1 MLRFLTFPLRL
12 FLFWLLF
19 FAIFRIWF
27 ILWFTTEWN
36 PDKPVTVWF
45 SLWHAL
51 PLDLSM
57 AGYLIAIP
65 VLAWFAG
72 WAADDSMRGYLKK
85 GIVAF
90 NTFFYSGL
98 IFLFGANIFL
108 YEEWH
113 TPLNN
118 RALEY
123 MKDPSAL
130 LDSMSPLFILA
141 CALLY
146 AGAVWLLTRVYSF
159 VTGEIPWP
167 TPVDRMKLMTIPVW
181 LCVLPLAIRGGAG
194 VMPVN
199 ESAVYYSAH
208 LFDNHASINA
218 AWHLVHSMVE
228 TRSSVNHYRFTE
240 PSAAAGAVHGLLKTD
255 SAAVEKSFLKTDT
268 TPLNLV
274 FIVMESMTAQVVE
287 KLGGEKGVCPNL
299 NQLAEQGLLFT
310 NCYSSGYRTD
320 QGLVSILAGYPAQPD
335 QSIVLL
341 EDKASKLR
349 SIPAILSERGYSTL
363 FMYGGE
369 LTFANIGVWLTQQR
383 FRKIIS
389 ETDFD
394 SADKTQRWGVDDRKL
409 LARAINE
416 ISALK
421 QPFFA
426 TALTLSLHP
435 PYDVPDESKWNG
447 TTDRDKFLNS
457 ASFADHALG
466 EFFHQAKQQPWYAN
480 TLFVV
485 VADHGASLPAG
496 AGPDSPVARHIPLL
510 LFGEPLADSR
520 KGSNLEEICNH
531 HDIPA
536 TILSMMNI
544 PAETAF
550 TWSRNLCDTNLRDNN
565 FAFFNYES
573 GMGWVTGNT
582 CRVFYFGDK
591 TWKYWYG
598 LPDGDEEF
606 RARAYLQK
614 LYDDFLE
621 K

>member
-12 FLFWLLF
+12 FIFWLLF
-19 FAIFRIWF
+19 FAIFRLWFIIWF
-27 ILWFTTEWN
+27 SAEWDTGH
-36 PDKPVTVWF
+36 PGSVWI

-57 AGYLIAIP
+57 AGYLIFLP
-65 VLAWFAG
+65 VLTWFAG
-72 WAADDSMRGYLKK
+72 WAANDSMRSYLKK

-98 IFLFGANIFL
+98 VFLFGANIFL

-130 LDSMSPLFILA
+130 LDSMSPLFILV

-146 AGAVWLLTRVYSF
+146 AGAVWVLLRVYRA
-159 VTGEIPWP
+159 TAGDIPWP
-167 TPVDRMKLMTIPVW
+167 TGSEKRRLVVIPVW
-181 LCVLPLAIRGGAG
+181 LCLLPLAIRGGTG

-199 ESAVYYSAH
+199 ESAVYYSSH
-208 LFDNHASINA
+208 LFNNHAAINA

-228 TRSSVNHYRFTE
+228 TRSSDNHFRF
-240 PSAAAGAVHGLLKTD
+240 AVRDKALESVGELLKTD
-255 SAAVEKSFLKTDT
+255 TAAIKNTFLETGNA
-268 TPLNLV
+268 PVNLV

-287 KLGGEKGVCPNL
+287 KLGGEKDVCPNFS
-299 NQLAEQGLLFT
+299 QITEQGLLFT

-320 QGLVSILAGYPAQPD
+320 QGLVSVLAGYPAQPD

-349 SIPAILSERGYSTL
+349 SIPAILSEKGYSTL

-369 LTFANIGVWLTQQR
+369 LTFANIGAWLTQQR
-383 FRKIIS
+383 FKKIIS
-389 ETDFD
+389 EDDFD
-394 SADKTQRWGVDDRKL
+394 GADKTQRWGVDDKRL
-409 LARAINE
+409 LTAAVSE

-435 PYDVPDESKWNG
+435 PYDVPYESQWRG
-447 TTDRDKFLNS
+447 TSEREKFLNS
-457 ASFADHALG
+457 AAFADHALG
-466 EFFHQAKQQPWYAN
+466 EFFRLARQQAWYSG
-480 TLFVV
+480 TLFVI

-496 AGPDSPVARHIPLL
+496 AGPDSPVARHIPLIV
-510 LFGEPLADSR
+510 FGEPLSDAWEGKTTD
-520 KGSNLEEICNH
+520 GICNH

-536 TILSMMNI
+536 TVLSMLGMR
-544 PAETAF
+544 EESAF
-550 TWSRNLCDTNLRDNN
+550 PWSRNLCDTTLRDRG

-573 GMGWVTGNT
+573 GLGWVTSDA
-582 CRVFYFGDK
+582 CRIFYFGDG

-598 LPDGDEEF
+598 LPDGQEEF
-606 RARAYLQK
+606 RARAYLQE

>member
-12 FLFWLLF
+12 FSFWLLF

-27 ILWFTTEWN
+27 ILWFSAEWSTEH
-36 PDKPVTVWF
+36 PETVWI
-45 SLWHAL
+45 SLWRAL

-57 AGYLIAIP
+57 AGYLIIIP
-65 VLAWFAG
+65 VLAWFVA
-72 WAADDSMRGYLKK
+72 WAAGDKVRRYVHQ
-85 GIVAF
+85 GIVGF

-130 LDSMSPLFILA
+130 LDSMSPLFILV

-146 AGAVWLLTRVYSF
+146 AGAIWVLSRVYKALA
-159 VTGEIPWP
+159 GEIPWP
-167 TPVDRMKLMTIPVW
+167 VREERLRLIAIPVW
-181 LCVLPLAIRGGAG
+181 LCALPLAIRGGAG

-199 ESAVYYSAH
+199 ESAVYYSPH
-208 LFDNHASINA
+208 LFNNHAAINA

-228 TRSSVNHYRFTE
+228 ARSSDNHFRFTGRE
-240 PSAAAGAVHGLLKTD
+240 SAAGTVSSLLKPDT
-255 SAAVEKSFLKTDT
+255 SAVIKSFLKTDST
-268 TPLNLV
+268 LVNLV

-287 KLGGEKGVCPNL
+287 NLGGEKGVCPEINA
-299 NQLAEQGLLFT
+299 LAGSGLLFT

-320 QGLVSILAGYPAQPD
+320 QGLVSVLAGYPAQPD

-349 SIPAILSERGYSTL
+349 SVPAILSEKGYSTL

-383 FRKIIS
+383 FKKIIS
-389 ETDFD
+389 ETDFG
-394 SADKTQRWGVDDRKL
+394 SAEKTQRWGVDDQKL
-409 LARAINE
+409 LTSAVNE
-416 ISALK
+416 ISALQ

-435 PYDVPDESKWNG
+435 PYDVPYESQWRG
-447 TTDRDKFLNS
+447 TSDRDKFLNS
-457 ASFADHALG
+457 AAFADYALG
-466 EFFHQAKQQPWYAN
+466 EFFRQARQQPWYSN
-480 TLFVV
+480 TLFVI

-496 AGPDSPVARHIPLL
+496 AGPDSPVARQIPLIV
-510 LFGEPLADSR
+510 FGEPLADQW
-520 KGSNLEEICNH
+520 KGKTMDGICNH

-536 TILSMMNI
+536 TILSMI
-544 PAETAF
+544 GVAEENAF
-550 TWSRNLCDTNLRDNN
+550 PWSRNLCDTTLRDRG

-573 GMGWVTGNT
+573 GMGWVTGNS
-582 CRVFYFGDK
+582 CRIFYFGDG

-598 LPDGDEEF
+598 LPEGGEEF
-606 RARAYLQK
+606 RARAYLQE

>member
-1 MLRFLTFPLRL
+1 MLRFLTYPLRL
-12 FLFWLLF
+12 FSFWLLF
-19 FAIFRIWF
+19 FAIFRVWF
-27 ILWFTTEWN
+27 ILWFSAEWDAEH
-36 PDKPVTVWF
+36 PEAAWL

-51 PLDLSM
+51 PLDVSM

-72 WAADDSMRGYLKK
+72 WATGEVARKYIHS
-85 GIVAF
+85 GIGAF

-130 LDSMSPLFILA
+130 LDSMSPLFILV

-146 AGAVWLLTRVYSF
+146 AGSVWVLSRIYRAIA
-159 VTGEIPWP
+159 GEIPWP
-167 TPVDRMKLMTIPVW
+167 TSKERLRLITIPVW

-199 ESAVYYSAH
+199 ESAVYYSSH
-208 LFDNHASINA
+208 LFNNHAAVNA

-228 TRSSVNHYRFTE
+228 TRSSDNHFRFT
-240 PSAAAGAVHGLLKTD
+240 GRD
-255 SAAVEKSFLKTDT
+255 SAAGSVRAMFQTDTSAVEKTFLKSGT
-268 TPLNLV
+268 TPVNLV

-287 KLGGEKGVCPNL
+287 MLGGEKGVCPEIST
-299 NQLAEQGLLFT
+299 LAGSGLLFT

-320 QGLVSILAGYPAQPD
+320 QGLVSVLAGYPAQPD

-341 EDKASKLR
+341 EDKAAKLR
-349 SIPAILSERGYSTL
+349 SVPAILSEKGYSTL

-369 LTFANIGVWLTQQR
+369 LTFANIGVWLNRQR
-383 FRKIIS
+383 FKKIIS
-389 ETDFD
+389 EKDFGSD
-394 SADKTQRWGVDDRKL
+394 DKTQRWGVDDRRL
-409 LARAINE
+409 LARAVGE
-416 ISALK
+416 MSSLK

-435 PYDVPDESKWNG
+435 PYDVPYDSPWSG
-447 TTDRDKFLNS
+447 STDRDKFLNS
-457 ASFADHALG
+457 AAFADHALG
-466 EFFHQAKQQPWYAN
+466 EFFSLARQQAWYPN
-480 TLFVV
+480 TLFVI

-496 AGPDSPVARHIPLL
+496 AGPDSPVSRQIPLIV
-510 LFGEPLADSR
+510 FGEPLADQW
-520 KGSNLEEICNH
+520 KGKTMDGICNH

-536 TILSMMNI
+536 TILSMLGL
-544 PAETAF
+544 AEENVF
-550 TWSRNLCDTNLRDNN
+550 PWSRNLCDTTLRDKG

-573 GMGWVTGNT
+573 GMGWVNGNS
-582 CRVFYFGDK
+582 CRIFYFGDG

-598 LPDGDEEF
+598 LPDGGEEF
-606 RARAYLQK
+606 RARAYLQE